1 MVAVSSQYNRVA
13 IEPQTARHLLSK
25 SGYERTM
32 CGVMLDTFDPFDKLG
47 SQFNYHRVATK
58 NVCVLIASFTLN
70 FGPKVKPRVHCSNL
84 TPPER
89 LFNQNGRMG
98 GRL

>member
-13 IEPQTARHLLSK
+13 IEPQTACHLLSK

-47 SQFNYHRVATK
+47 SQ
-58 NVCVLIASFTLN
+58 LN
-70 FGPKVKPRVHCSNL
+70 HCLLWLEVKSHESAYQRPDENSGNSS
-84 TPPER
+84 E
-89 LFNQNGRMG
+89 
-98 GRL
+98 